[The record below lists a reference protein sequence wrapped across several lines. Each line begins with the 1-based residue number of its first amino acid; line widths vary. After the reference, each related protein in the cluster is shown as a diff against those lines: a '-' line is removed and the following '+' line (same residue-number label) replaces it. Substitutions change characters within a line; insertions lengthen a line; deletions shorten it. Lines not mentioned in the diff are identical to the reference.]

1 MLRANQTFFGLNQN
15 SPVPAPASSSLL
27 TPEIKKSN
35 AEQPTQQNQMARI
48 PASVFQGI
56 LAPMVEL
63 KEVKYFSLASRTQTV
78 LFRDPHLRRSMNENE
93 KIHRP
98 LFRHLAR
105 GEQAEVKVILDTA
118 KNRGPDELIKLL
130 TMKHTITDHA
140 KRQFDN
146 ITLFQLALWYLDR
159 HMWRMLLTYFK
170 DEAVREALRGEAY
183 RQYTQHQSG
192 LTQYAKE
199 HGQYYQFEGKEPG
212 REGIVTALQ
221 DHYDYLEN
229 PEFKRTHKQWAVA
242 DRKWQIGVGG
252 AQSRAP
258 LHVIQEYCREDGPN
272 FSELLPEERFKEENL
287 PRTVNIYIWQGDSM
301 TSFWESLTSGLGSS
315 FGLYRGAWP
324 KVRGWGGQRWRWSDR
339 DIAANR
345 RLCLVRIKEYEAL
358 EPELKKDCQAL
369 VDPAPEAASPGSSM
383 SSSC

>member
-1 MLRANQTFFGLNQN
+1 MRRAIQTFFGLNRN
-15 SPVPAPASSSLL
+15 SPVPAPASSSSL
-27 TPEIKKSN
+27 TPETKKSN
-35 AEQPTQQNQMARI
+35 AEQPTHQNQMARI
-48 PASVFQGI
+48 PDSVFLGI

-63 KEVKYFSLASRTQTV
+63 KEVKNISLASRTQTV
-78 LFRDPHLRRSMNENE
+78 LFRDPHQRRSMKENE

-105 GEQAEVKVILDTA
+105 GEQAEVKVILDAA
-118 KNRGPDELIKLL
+118 KNRGPEELIKLL

-199 HGQYYQFEGKEPG
+199 HGQYYHFEGKKPG
-212 REGIVTALQ
+212 QEGIVTALQ
-221 DHYDYLEN
+221 DHNDYLAN
-229 PEFKRTHKQWAVA
+229 TKFKRTGEQWAIA
-242 DRKWQIGVGG
+242 DSHWKTGVGG

-258 LHVIQEYCREDGPN
+258 LHLIQEYCREDGRN
-272 FSELLPEERFKEENL
+272 FGAPLPKERFKEENL
-287 PRTVNIYIWQGDSM
+287 PRAVLFYNWALGRWV
-301 TSFWESLTSGLGSS
+301 SFWEGLTSGLGSS
-315 FGLYRGAWP
+315 FGLYRGGLQ
-324 KVRGWGGQRWRWSDR
+324 RGEAALKMVGAIAQDL
-339 DIAANR
+339 AANR
-345 RLCLVRIKEYEAL
+345 RLCLVRIEEYEAL

-369 VDPAPEAASPGSSM
+369 FDPAPEAASPGFSLSF
-383 SSSC
+383 SL